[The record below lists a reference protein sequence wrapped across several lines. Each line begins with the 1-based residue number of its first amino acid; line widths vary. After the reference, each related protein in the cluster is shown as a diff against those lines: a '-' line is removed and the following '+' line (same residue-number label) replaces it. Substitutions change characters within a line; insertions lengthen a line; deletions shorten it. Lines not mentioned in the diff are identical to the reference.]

1 MTSKRRARLKA
12 IASTIDPIIYVG
24 KEGVIDG
31 TIQLVDEALL
41 ARQLIKGSVQQ
52 NSDVTAKE
60 ACDILASATGAEV
73 IMAMGRKFVLYR
85 RNSDLPEIE

>member
-1 MTSKRRARLKA
+1 M
-12 IASTIDPIIYVG
+12 DPIIYVG

-60 ACDILASATGAEV
+60 ACDILASATDAEV

-85 RNSDLPEIE
+85 RNTDLPEIE